1 MSEQIAL
8 EPLTTNRRGELS
20 LELVTLLTNLKHL
33 EETKKKKAKA
43 INDQI
48 NSTADAIEELRVML
62 RAPGGRPTDEITDPE
77 PMTTDEA
84 EVMAAAG
91 YNPEDHEPY
100 IPDHQERAGIMADD
114 VPGES
119 FGLDALDVPDDK
131 EV

>member
-1 MSEQIAL
+1 MRDYAY
-8 EPLTTNRRGELS
+8 
-20 LELVTLLTNLKHL
+20 ELVVLLTNLKHL

-48 NSTADAIEELRVML
+48 KSTTEAIEELRIML
-62 RAPGGRPTDEITDPE
+62 RDPAVAIELSSEMPDDEAE
-77 PMTTDEA
+77 QPMTTDEA
-84 EVMAAAG
+84 ELMAAAG

-119 FGLDALDVPDDK
+119 FGLDALDAPDDK